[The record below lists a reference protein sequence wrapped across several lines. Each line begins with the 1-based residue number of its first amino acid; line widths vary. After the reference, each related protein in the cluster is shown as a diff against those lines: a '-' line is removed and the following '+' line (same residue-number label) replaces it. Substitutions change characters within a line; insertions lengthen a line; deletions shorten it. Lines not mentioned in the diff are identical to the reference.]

1 MSRNDYLQPI
11 PHYLGLCLTLLTLV
25 PACSE
30 RDEARSFEFDEQISR
45 VIVDVDRG
53 DIHVSG
59 GDGESSQVDVLTSW
73 RSAREPDVDVWASD
87 GTLHVKGD
95 CPEVAVCDTEVYID
109 VPAGAELELDVR
121 TGDLELEGL
130 DGTVIA
136 EITTGTIEGYE
147 LGAEIV
153 DAKTLTGSIDLRF
166 SSGAS
171 DVTARVTTGNV
182 DLTVP
187 DQTYDVDVQVTTG
200 DVDVR
205 VDTSAGAAARLFA
218 KVVTGDLTVRT
229 N

>member
-1 MSRNDYLQPI
+1 MFRNSQS
-11 PHYLGLCLTLLTLV
+11 GLVIFSLSLFTALPGC
-25 PACSE
+25 AE
-30 RDEARSFEFDEQISR
+30 QDEASSYEFDEQISR

-53 DIHVSG
+53 DVHISG
-59 GDGESSQVDVLTSW
+59 DAGATSTVDVLTSW

-130 DGTVIA
+130 DGDVIA

-147 LGAEIV
+147 LGSESV
-153 DAKTLTGSIDLRF
+153 DAKTITGSVDLRF
-166 SSGAS
+166 SDGAM
-171 DVTARVTTGNV
+171 DVMARVTTGNV

-187 DQTYDVDVQVTTG
+187 NRAYDVDAQVTTG

-205 VDTSAGAAARLFA
+205 VDTSGDATARVFA
-218 KVVTGDLTVRT
+218 KVVTGDLTVRP